1 MSKVTNLRK
10 RIRKKQEKKKK
21 QLKAFV
27 VFLLFYLIVVFIITW
42 FVGDFYDLTNH
53 RTAENTHTVTGI
65 LEDTWSIKIQKSPGR
80 RYFIIDGKKYSC
92 ASVDSKNGW
101 DNLEIGSNITVTIDN
116 GDENDYN
123 IPLHG
128 VECNGVVNFD
138 IEDENRES
146 KILRI
151 IFTPIFI
158 IVFLIAFIILAFR
171 IIVFAVTWHSSS
183 EKKLKKKLKEA
194 QNAD

>member
-42 FVGDFYDLTNH
+42 FVGVFYDVTKH
-53 RTAENTHTVTGI
+53 RTVENTHTVAGI
-65 LEDTWSIKIQKSPGR
+65 LEDTWSIHITKSPEM

-92 ASVDSKNGW
+92 AATNSNNGW
-101 DNLEIGSNITVTIDN
+101 NNLEKGSNITVVIDN
-116 GDENDYN
+116 GDENKSK
-123 IPLHG
+123 IPVHG
-128 VECNGVVNFD
+128 VECNGVVNFG

-146 KILRI
+146 KILRT

-158 IVFLIAFIILAFR
+158 IVYLVAFIILAFR
-171 IIVFAVTWHSSS
+171 IIVFAVTWHSHS

-194 QNAD
+194 QNSD